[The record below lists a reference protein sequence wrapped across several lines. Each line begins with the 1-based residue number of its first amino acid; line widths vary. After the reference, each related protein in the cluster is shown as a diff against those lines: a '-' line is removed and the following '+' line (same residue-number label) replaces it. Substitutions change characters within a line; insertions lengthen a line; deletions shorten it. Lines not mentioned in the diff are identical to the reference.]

1 MRSDI
6 SEVFSALGDDT
17 RRTIYEQLLVRPLGS
32 TATELAKSAS
42 VSRQAIVKHLQILES
57 AGLAEALREGREV
70 RYLALA
76 RGTEP
81 ATQWLI
87 EHGAA
92 WDRRIAALERKAKA
106 KRPILR
112 GRP

>member
-1 MRSDI
+1 MRSDV
-6 SEVFSALGDDT
+6 SEVFSALADDT
-17 RRTIYEQLLVRPLGS
+17 RRSIYEQLLARPLGS

-42 VSRQAIVKHLQILES
+42 VTRQAIVKHLQVLEG

-76 RGTEP
+76 GGTEH

-87 EHGAA
+87 DHGAA
-92 WDRRIAALERKAKA
+92 WDRRIAALRRKSE
-106 KRPILR
+106 P
-112 GRP
+112 GRRT